1 MSRARVLTVVG
12 ARPQFVKAAP
22 VSAALAARGLDE
34 ILVHTGQHFD
44 DNMSRVFFEEMG
56 IPRPAH
62 DLGLGGGTH
71 GAMTGRMTEAVEA
84 LILAERPDAVLVY
97 GDTNS
102 TLAGALAAVKLHV
115 PVAHV
120 EAGLRSFN
128 RRMPEELNRVLT
140 DHAANILFCPT
151 QTAVDNLAA
160 EGIADRG
167 PGDPQ
172 ARPFDRPV
180 RVLLTGDVMYDAV
193 LRFSGQV
200 RAEGRG
206 ERLRRELGLT
216 GDYALCTVH
225 RAENTD
231 DPARLAAIFAAL
243 AGLAADLP
251 VVVPLHPRTR
261 GRLAAQGVAAGA
273 PGLRLVEPVGF
284 LDMMALLLG
293 CRLVLTD
300 SGGLQ
305 KEACFLQKPCV
316 TMRDETE
323 WVETVQQGWNV
334 LAGADRE
341 RILTAARAACGDAD
355 ASARPPLQGY
365 GAGDAAGR
373 IAGTLCDYLL

>member
-1 MSRARVLTVVG
+1 MRIVTVVG

-22 VSAALAARGLDE
+22 VSDALARRGVHE

-44 DNMSRVFFEEMG
+44 DNMSQIFFEEMG
-56 IPRPAH
+56 VPRPAH
-62 DLGLGGGTH
+62 NLGLGGGTH
-71 GAMTGRMTEAVEA
+71 GVMTGRMVEA
-84 LILAERPDAVLVY
+84 LEAICLAERPDMVLVY

-102 TLAGALAAVKLHV
+102 TLAGSLAAVKQHI

-128 RRMPEELNRVLT
+128 RRMPEEINRVLT
-140 DHAANILFCPT
+140 DHSSHILFCPT

-160 EGIADRG
+160 EGVVDRG
-167 PGDPQ
+167 AGDPSV
-172 ARPFDRPV
+172 RPFDRPV

-193 LRFSGQV
+193 LRFSAQV
-200 RAEGRG
+200 REEGRA
-206 ERLRRELGLT
+206 ENLRRALGLS

-231 DPARLAAIFAAL
+231 DPARLEAIFDAL
-243 AGLAADLP
+243 AELAKDLP

-261 GRLAAQGVAAGA
+261 GKLAGRDIGA
-273 PGLRLVEPVGF
+273 NTPGLRLIEPVGF
-284 LDMMALLLG
+284 LDMMALLSG
-293 CRLVLTD
+293 CSLVLTD

-323 WVETVQQGWNV
+323 WVETVQQGWNL
-334 LAGADRE
+334 LAGADRA
-341 RILTAARAACGDAD
+341 RILDAARRIAGD
-355 ASARPPLQGY
+355 
-365 GAGDAAGR
+365 GDAASRARLTGYGEGDAAQR
-373 IAGTLCDYLL
+373 IADELNVFMSPS